1 LNLQTRSRQEK
12 PIESEKWGFTN
23 FLTNTFIEIFPSD
36 TKFVEVDKEETI
48 FFFSVDFTL
57 VLIVLDLELEE
68 RSAVLRQLFVEEFG
82 LTVLFAET
90 FFPAFNGRYISIIA
104 YN

>member
-1 LNLQTRSRQEK
+1 M
-12 PIESEKWGFTN
+12 
-23 FLTNTFIEIFPSD
+23 
-36 TKFVEVDKEETI
+36 DKEETI

-68 RSAVLRQLFVEEFG
+68 WSAVLRQLFVEEFG
-82 LTVLFAET
+82 LTILFAET
-90 FFPAFNGRYISIIA
+90 FFAAFNGRYIPIIA